1 MRRFYDRCIPP
12 STYRK
17 YRRSQTAGIAAIMDP
32 TFPMIVAFILLFAQV
47 AQTPQVVQY
56 GDYEI
61 TVPHGWT
68 AQGVGRD
75 ASLKH
80 ATGASLLIL
89 NSRSTNDFSNF
100 TVHMAEGVANP
111 LGFAT
116 ISKPRHFSNSNQEW
130 FEYDIRGNRLADHR
144 RILYRAIRTG
154 SGLTEIIFESA
165 EDRFDILLPEALS
178 IASSL
183 KSVPRKVRVRK

>member
-1 MRRFYDRCIPP
+1 
-12 STYRK
+12 
-17 YRRSQTAGIAAIMDP
+17 
-32 TFPMIVAFILLFAQV
+32 MIVAFILLFAQL
-47 AQTPQVVQY
+47 AQAPRVVRD

-68 AQGVGRD
+68 ADRVGRD
-75 ASLKH
+75 ATLKH
-80 ATGASLLIL
+80 ATGASLRIL
-89 NSRSTNDFSNF
+89 NNSRSTNDFGSL
-100 TVHMAEGVANP
+100 TEHMAEGVANP

-144 RILYRAIRTG
+144 RILYRAVQSGT
-154 SGLTEIIFESA
+154 GLTEIIFESA

>member
-1 MRRFYDRCIPP
+1 MV
-12 STYRK
+12 
-17 YRRSQTAGIAAIMDP
+17 
-32 TFPMIVAFILLFAQV
+32 VAFILLFAQV
-47 AQTPQVVQY
+47 TQSSQVLQN

-68 AQGVGRD
+68 ADWVGSGSR
-75 ASLKH
+75 LKH
-80 ATGASLLIL
+80 TSGASLQII
-89 NSRSTNDFSNF
+89 NSRSTNDFRSF
-100 TVHMAEGVANP
+100 TERMAEGVANP

-116 ISKPRHFSNSNQEW
+116 ISKPRHFSNSEQEW

-144 RILYRAIRTG
+144 RILYRAVRTHT
-154 SGLTEIIFESA
+154 GLTEIIFESA